1 MHLHLVRKDE
11 SPVNKN
17 KKKTPL
23 IVPILSGICTII
35 WMYSLYI
42 NISAGAPQGLILL
55 QCAAVIV
62 FCTATIVHYIRYRRN
77 KESE

>member
-1 MHLHLVRKDE
+1 M
-11 SPVNKN
+11 NKN

-42 NISAGAPQGLILL
+42 NISAGAPQSLILL
-55 QCAAVIV
+55 QCVNALV
-62 FCTATIVHYIRYRRN
+62 FFASTVVNYIRYRRN